1 MDTGRPSGW
10 GISSARLGGEYRDS
24 DGDGAYVDLVADAE
38 SQVSMK
44 NLVFWPVLFL
54 LAGLVWAQTAVPT
67 EPSTP
72 APTPPPLASFSP
84 TPQVNPTTQPPVPP
98 TATKTVM
105 PNERNAPVSAKPNP
119 PYPPGRSSYPPP
131 VSTTHPPS
139 FEIPPQH

>member
-1 MDTGRPSGW
+1 
-10 GISSARLGGEYRDS
+10 
-24 DGDGAYVDLVADAE
+24 
-38 SQVSMK
+38 
-44 NLVFWPVLFL
+44 
-54 LAGLVWAQTAVPT
+54 
-67 EPSTP
+67 
-72 APTPPPLASFSP
+72 
-84 TPQVNPTTQPPVPP
+84 VNPTTQPPVPP